1 MIRTAR
7 ALLLAAP
14 ILPALALGGALPAM
28 AQQYWLRP
36 GLDGGNNPYN
46 PNRTLTDT
54 MNEHMLQNH
63 ATMQRLQRQRAG
75 NGATQGAAAP
85 GGAAATRDPS
95 FRIANGRRVA
105 IQEVYVSSVNEQG
118 WGPDR
123 LGQEVL
129 PGGQRFVIRL
139 PVGQCL
145 NDIRVVYA
153 DGQASERR
161 RVDTCALTDL
171 SFP

>member
-1 MIRTAR
+1 MTRFAP
-7 ALLLAAP
+7 ALLALT
-14 ILPALALGGALPAM
+14 LALGGGVPPAA
-28 AQQYWLRP
+28 AQQYWIRP

-63 ATMQRLQRQRAG
+63 ATMQRLQRQRG
-75 NGATQGAAAP
+75 GGAASAPQSAAAP
-85 GGAAATRDPS
+85 GRATQDPS
-95 FRIANGRRVA
+95 FRIANGRGVA
-105 IQEVYVSSVNEQG
+105 IQEIYVSSAQDQS

-123 LGQEVL
+123 LGQNVL
-129 PGGQRFVIRL
+129 PGGQRLVIRL
-139 PVGQCL
+139 PSGQCV
-145 NDIRVVYA
+145 NDIRVVFA

-161 RVDTCALTDL
+161 AVDTCALTDM